1 MLSQKI
7 AQTEKC
13 INHISKIN
21 DVVILFW
28 SATGKDSI
36 ALLSMLQPHF
46 KKVVC
51 VCKYLVKDLELLNPF
66 FLWAKKFPN
75 VEVIQVP
82 SPALFQY
89 KRDGVYQV
97 KKFSNLKL
105 IKDRD
110 IEEWL
115 KREYNTPLI
124 VNGSKRGDNFVNAGV
139 YNKASKSEF
148 LTDYDKYYPLVNW
161 KNKEVLAYIH
171 NNKLPKPL
179 TFGSKSK
186 SSGIS
191 LGFDCLLWLF
201 GNFPRDFKKVCAE
214 FPLIEAEFKLNIIPE
229 YGNNEISEI

>member
-1 MLSQKI
+1 MTLL

-13 INHISKIN
+13 ISHIKQKN

-36 ALLSMLQPHF
+36 ALLNMLQPHF

-51 VCKYLVKDLELLNPF
+51 VYKYLVKDLEILNPF

-75 VEVIQVP
+75 VEIVQVP

-89 KRDGVYQV
+89 KKDGVYQV
-97 KKFSNLKL
+97 KKFSKLKL

-110 IEEWL
+110 IEEVL
-115 KREYNTPLI
+115 KRKYQTPLI
-124 VNGSKRGDNFVNAGV
+124 VNGSKRGDNYINAGV

-161 KNKEVLAYIH
+161 KNKDVLSYIRL
-171 NNKLPKPL
+171 NKLPKPL
-179 TFGSKSK
+179 TFGTKSK

-191 LGFDCLLWLF
+191 LGFDFLLWVYEYH
-201 GNFPRDFKKVCAE
+201 PRDFKKICEE
-214 FPLIEAEFKLNIIPE
+214 FPLIKAEFKLNIEEE
-229 YGNNEISEI
+229 YGNNEIPEI